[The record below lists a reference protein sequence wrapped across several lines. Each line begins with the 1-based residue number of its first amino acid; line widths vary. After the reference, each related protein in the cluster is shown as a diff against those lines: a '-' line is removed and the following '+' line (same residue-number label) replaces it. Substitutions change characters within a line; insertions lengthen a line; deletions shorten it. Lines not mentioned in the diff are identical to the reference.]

1 MASGQTTR
9 RQPAPAE
16 CAVAGDRLQG
26 ILRAGRHESAA
37 GWQQRGQGDLVATDC
52 CSQYTAGKQKNPLHV
67 SPGEQHCIAPGEQ
80 LGAEGIEACAVGFA
94 PSPNHDITGRL
105 VRLDL
110 SAPDFPEPAAQ
121 TIAGHRGCLEL
132 RNDQSHPWLAR
143 LVVHPDHVQVLEAAA
158 APMSEAAANV
168 GRAGEPTSSRQARR
182 CRQEP
187 PCFEGNETVSRF
199 RPFFRLRDST
209 ARPQRVAIR
218 ARNPCLLMR
227 RLFRG
232 RYDGFIPRILQSEPG
247 KLVGRARMGQVE
259 RGGRGGEDR
268 EEKSEQGAARTA
280 KTREDFLIAIAS
292 PPSPCSPP
300 LPPFFACQA
309 PIDIFIPGP

>member
-9 RQPAPAE
+9 CQPASAE
-16 CAVAGDRLQG
+16 CAVAGDRLKG
-26 ILRAGRHESAA
+26 VLRAGGHESAA
-37 GWQQRGQGDLVATDC
+37 GRQERREGDLITADC
-52 CSQYTAGKQKNPLHV
+52 CGQHTAGEEKNPLHV
-67 SPGEQHCIAPGEQ
+67 SPGEQHGIAPGKQ
-80 LGAEGIEACAVGFA
+80 LGAQGIEACAVGFA
-94 PSPNHDITGRL
+94 PGPDHDITGRL
-105 VRLDL
+105 VLLDL
-110 SAPDFPEPAAQ
+110 PPPDFPEPAAQ

-158 APMSEAAANV
+158 APMGEAAANV
-168 GRAGEPTSSRQARR
+168 GRAGEPMSSRQARG

-247 KLVGRARMGQVE
+247 KLAGGDDRGQAEESEMAEMAEMAE
-259 RGGRGGEDR
+259 RSDTFDGEKRG
-268 EEKSEQGAARTA
+268 Q
-280 KTREDFLIAIAS
+280 
-292 PPSPCSPP
+292 
-300 LPPFFACQA
+300 
-309 PIDIFIPGP
+309 